1 MAALWLLLLTA
12 GWTGSM
18 ANAGETR
25 PGMDQYLDGL
35 EAFDRGEYDEALADF
50 SKAIEKDG
58 NNMEYQYRFGLTYS
72 KMGKDLEASSIFR
85 AVIAKDKVRYGAA
98 YFDLADIHTRKKD
111 YIAALKVLDEAEK
124 NVEDTGRVYME
135 KGVVCLKMK
144 DTAGAEDNF
153 RKALALKP
161 ELAQSAYY
169 HLGLVYLEKNDS
181 FAAKDM
187 FKQAIA
193 VDPKTDI
200 ASAAEAAMENAGAM
214 RRAAKPWHVIADLSY
229 AYDDNIPND
238 PLDAPGLSSD
248 PATDLGDQYQNLG
261 INAYY
266 SFSLSDNFGLDAGYA
281 LNYLR
286 YNDSDNG
293 NVFGNSPY
301 LLLKYSGKSW
311 AADLRYTYSYY
322 TEDGDKKLS
331 QNALVPTIRVDEP
344 HGMQSIITL
353 GYIDKDYLDDDGT
366 PDSSNMFVKA
376 RQMFKIPGKEIR
388 PFLGMGYGDED
399 ADTDVAAYTYF
410 EFMAGVSFLLPYS
423 IYADLSYTDL
433 RSDYD
438 VVYGAGKRED
448 KGYLI
453 SSQLSKSVY
462 DGVILRLSY
471 LYVKNDSNVKTSG
484 LAPNYDPY
492 EYDKNIVK
500 FQVEVSL

>member
-1 MAALWLLLLTA
+1 MAALWLSLLTV
-12 GWTGSM
+12 GWTGSVVY
-18 ANAGETR
+18 AVENR
-25 PGMDQYLDGL
+25 PGMDHYLDGL
-35 EAFDRGEYDEALADF
+35 EAYDRGAYDEALADF

-72 KMGKDLEASSIFR
+72 KLGKDLEASSIFR
-85 AVIAKDKVRYGAA
+85 AVIAKDKARYGAA

-111 YIAALKVLDEAEK
+111 YAAALKVLDEAEK
-124 NVEDTGRVYME
+124 NVEDTARVYME

-144 DTAGAEDNF
+144 DTACAEDNF

-181 FAAKDM
+181 AAAKGM
-187 FKQAIA
+187 FKQAID

-200 ASAAEAAMENAGAM
+200 AAAARSAMENTGAM

-238 PLDAPGLSSD
+238 PLDAPGFSAD
-248 PATDLGDQYQNLG
+248 PATDLGDQYQALG
-261 INAYY
+261 LNAYY
-266 SFSLSDNFGLDAGYA
+266 SFSFSSNLGLDVGYA
-281 LNYLR
+281 LSYLR

-293 NVFGNSPY
+293 NILGNSPY
-301 LLLKYSGKSW
+301 LLLKHSGKSW

-344 HGMQSIITL
+344 YGMQSSISL
-353 GYIDKDYLDDDGT
+353 GYIDKDYLDDGVT
-366 PDSSNMFVKA
+366 PDASHMFVKA
-376 RQMFKIPGKEIR
+376 RQMFKIPGREIR

-399 ADTDVAAYTYF
+399 ADTDEATYTYF

-453 SSQLSKSVY
+453 FTQLSKNVY
-462 DGVILRLSY
+462 DGVIARLSY
-471 LYVKNDSNVKTSG
+471 LYVKNNSNVMTSG
-484 LAPNYDPY
+484 LTPNYDPY